1 MAMPDR
7 HAILGPSS
15 SHRWLICTPSAQLE
29 YGIPDSGSTY
39 AKEGTLAHHIGELL
53 LRKRWQGEDIT
64 FAMEQA
70 QADPLYSGSMGE
82 HMEGYADFVEER
94 MAEASTRC
102 ADPRIFIEQRISF
115 DEYVPEAFGT
125 ADCLILSDGL
135 LDVIDLK
142 YGKGVP
148 VHAEENP
155 QMRMYG
161 LGCYLALSWAYK
173 IDEIRMT
180 IYQPQLDNVSV
191 ASMTATELLDWAE
204 NYLKP
209 RAALAWEGK
218 GEFCPNEEACRWCRA
233 APICRANH
241 DYQLEIARHDF
252 ADPAT
257 LTDEEVAEV
266 LTRRA
271 AFKAWVDSVH
281 EYAEKAAINLGVH
294 YPGFKLVE
302 GKSIRKYTDEEAIAK
317 ALRKAGFKVAD
328 IYKPRELLGLTAM
341 EKMVGKKKFGE
352 LAGEYVIKPPGAPSL
367 VPESNPKPALNTAAK
382 AAEDFADD
390 FKEENNNG

>member
-1 MAMPDR
+1 MPDR
-7 HAILGPSS
+7 HAILGPSGA
-15 SHRWLICTPSAQLE
+15 HRWLICTPSARLE

-53 LRKRWQGEDIT
+53 LRKRWQDEDIT
-64 FAMEQA
+64 AAMEQA
-70 QADPLYSGSMGE
+70 KADPLYSGSMLE

-94 MAEASTRC
+94 MAEAATRC
-102 ADPRIFIEQRISF
+102 ADPRIFIEQTIRF

-148 VHAEENP
+148 VQAEENP

-161 LGCYLALSWAYK
+161 LGCYLALSWAYE
-173 IDEIRMT
+173 ISTIRMT
-180 IYQPQLDNVSV
+180 IYQPRLDNVSV
-191 ASMTATELLDWAE
+191 ATMTAKELLDWAE

-233 APICRANH
+233 APICRANR
-241 DYQLEIARHDF
+241 DYQLEIARHEF
-252 ADPAT
+252 TDPAL

-281 EYAEKAAINLGVH
+281 DYAEKSAINLGVH

-302 GKSIRKYTDEEAIAK
+302 GKSNRKYTDEEAIAK
-317 ALRKAGFKVAD
+317 VLRKAGYKVAD

-352 LAGEYVIKPPGAPSL
+352 LAGEYVIKPTGAPAL
-367 VPESNPKPALNTAAK
+367 VAESDRRPALNSPAK
-382 AAEDFADD
+382 AAEDFDDD
-390 FKEENNNG
+390 FKEEN